1 MARAE
6 IQAELKAMRPW
17 VMTMGILALTFITCW
32 LLLAVALLVAP
43 GIQGNSPESQSLDWF
58 IRLFAALLLVFSL
71 GGLIPFTN
79 LLRFGLRLGELGTED
94 PGSLLRAME
103 AQRVFWRQAE
113 WLMWAVAW
121 LMAFAIVVFAC
132 L

>member
-6 IQAELKAMRPW
+6 IHAELRAMRPW
-17 VMTMGILALTFITCW
+17 VMTMGILALTFLACW

-43 GIQGNSPESQSLDWF
+43 GIQGHSPPEQRLDF
-58 IRLFAALLLVFSL
+58 LIRLFAALLLIFSL
-71 GGLIPFTN
+71 GGLLPFLN
-79 LLRFGLRLGELGTED
+79 LLRFGRRLGELRTDD

-103 AQRVFWRQAE
+103 AQSVFWRQAE

-121 LMAFAIVVFAC
+121 LMAFALVGFAC